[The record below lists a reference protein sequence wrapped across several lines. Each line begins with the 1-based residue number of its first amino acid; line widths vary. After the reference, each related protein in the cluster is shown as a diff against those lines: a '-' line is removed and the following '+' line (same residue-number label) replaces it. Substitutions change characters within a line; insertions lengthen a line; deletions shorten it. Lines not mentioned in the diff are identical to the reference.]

1 MEPGAAVRALVLV
14 VEGSPRRAARLL
26 ADRFPGV
33 AREARGLRL
42 PLGAGESPEAIL
54 AYCRERGIGVHASRV
69 RFRPADGAAAPSGAS
84 ASPSLRE
91 VGR

>member
-1 MEPGAAVRALVLV
+1 MEPGTAVRALVLV
-14 VEGSPRRAARLL
+14 VEGSPHRAARLL

-33 AREARGLRL
+33 ACDRRGLRL
-42 PLGAGESPEAIL
+42 PIGAGESPEAIL

-69 RFRPADGAAAPSGAS
+69 RLRPADGAAAAVSAS
-84 ASPSLRE
+84 ASPSLGE